1 MTQDVEKTEKNEN
14 LNHIENLDS
23 KEELNHMENLKHT
36 ENPDHTENL
45 KRIEIILCDTQ
56 DGANIGSVCRAMKT
70 MGLEN
75 LTLVTDRI
83 YDDERV
89 KTLALHAY
97 DLYENRKEFT
107 NLQDAIKDSILSVA
121 ATRRVG
127 KGRKTSRVNPEQLA
141 SMISTIG
148 NGKISIVFGCES
160 NGLSDEQVKAC
171 SMVVTIP
178 TSPLFPSLN
187 LSQAVQII
195 AYSLFSKL
203 NQYAGTDN
211 VVNIDRVSRATQT
224 CISSLDGIGYF
235 KNADEKSFTTEFL
248 SDIFTRACMTEGEI
262 QRIEKIFTKTQNIS
276 KYANKKVGEQ
286 NEK

>member
-1 MTQDVEKTEKNEN
+1 MILYLGKSRNITYYVGMTQVEEKTKKNEN
-14 LNHIENLDS
+14 LNQ
-23 KEELNHMENLKHT
+23 K
-36 ENPDHTENL
+36 ENL

-83 YDDERV
+83 YDDDRV

-107 NLQDAIKDSILSVA
+107 VLQDAIKDSVLSVA
-121 ATRRVG
+121 ATRRIG
-127 KGRKTSRVNPEQLA
+127 KDRKTSRVNPEQLA
-141 SMISTIG
+141 NMINTMG
-148 NGKISIVFGCES
+148 DGKISIVFGCES
-160 NGLSDEQVKAC
+160 NGLSDEQVKTC

-211 VVNIDRVSRATQT
+211 VVNIDRVFRATQT
-224 CISSLDGIGYF
+224 CVSSLESIGYF

-248 SDIFTRACMTEGEI
+248 SNILARASMTEGEI
-262 QRIEKIFTKTQNIS
+262 QRIEKIFTKTKNIS
-276 KYANKKVGEQ
+276 KYANKKNRGAQ